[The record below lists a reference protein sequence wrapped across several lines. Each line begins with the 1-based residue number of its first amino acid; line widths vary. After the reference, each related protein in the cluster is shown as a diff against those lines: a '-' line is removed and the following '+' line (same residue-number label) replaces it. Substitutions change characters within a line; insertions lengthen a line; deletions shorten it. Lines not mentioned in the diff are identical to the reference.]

1 MKDGE
6 GKVLYVGK
14 AKHLKS
20 RIKQYFLSS
29 NDTRPMIP
37 FLRPQVVTIDTIVVP
52 SEKEAL
58 LLENTLIKKHQ
69 PPYNAILKDDKTFI
83 SLMIDTTHPWP
94 ILRQI
99 RYKGEPDPKKLYFG
113 PYTSGKAAK
122 KTYETL
128 TRLFPLRQCSDEEL
142 KRRTQPCILY
152 SIKRCL
158 APCVN
163 KCTPEEY
170 APLVHNT
177 IEFLKG
183 NNTDIIQDLYKE
195 MQQASQTLDF
205 EKAAS
210 LLRTIRQL
218 EHVAQ
223 SQSLMTHVS
232 LGSCDALGCWSQGSE
247 LFIIQLLFRSGKL
260 IGSNPYSFSGTLE
273 EEKAALTSFL
283 LQHYTETFPDEI
295 LLPFPLDEAPILTEI
310 LTERRGKPCLVIYP
324 KKGEKQQMR
333 ELAQNNAKT
342 LFYQNQTQ
350 EILREKTLS
359 DLQIT
364 LKLERYPARIACFDT
379 SHIAGSD
386 PVASLVIFSDGINN
400 NKEGRLFNIKNAS
413 PSDDYGSLREVLTRY
428 LKRTESLPDLII
440 VDGGKGQLH
449 AALAILH
456 ELSIASVD
464 LIALTKEKGRHDK
477 GMTEE
482 RVFLPSHADPIHLNP
497 RSHLLFF
504 LQTIRDEA
512 HRKALSFHQKRRS
525 KRHLTSE
532 LDALPGIGPVKK
544 QRLLKHFGS
553 VANLKRASLEELQQV
568 PGLTAKDLLTLQKHL
583 R

>member
-1 MKDGE
+1 
-6 GKVLYVGK
+6 
-14 AKHLKS
+14 
-20 RIKQYFLSS
+20 
-29 NDTRPMIP
+29 
-37 FLRPQVVTIDTIVVP
+37 
-52 SEKEAL
+52 
-58 LLENTLIKKHQ
+58 
-69 PPYNAILKDDKTFI
+69 
-83 SLMIDTTHPWP
+83 
-94 ILRQI
+94 
-99 RYKGEPDPKKLYFG
+99 
-113 PYTSGKAAK
+113 
-122 KTYETL
+122 
-128 TRLFPLRQCSDEEL
+128 
-142 KRRTQPCILY
+142 
-152 SIKRCL
+152 
-158 APCVN
+158 VN

-183 NNTDIIQDLYKE
+183 RNTDIIQNLYNE
-195 MQQASQTLDF
+195 MDQASEALEF

-218 EHVAQ
+218 EHVAETQ
-223 SQSLMTHVS
+223 PLVS
-232 LGSCDALGCWSQGSE
+232 TDNCDAFGCWSQGSE

-273 EEKAALTSFL
+273 EEGTALTSFL
-283 LQHYTETFPDEI
+283 LQHYRETFPDEI
-295 LLPFPLDEAPILTEI
+295 LLPFPLDEAPLLAEI
-310 LTERRGKPCLVIYP
+310 LTERRGKPCLVSYP
-324 KKGEKQQMR
+324 KKGGKQQMR

-386 PVASLVIFSDGINN
+386 PVASLVIFSDGIKN
-400 NKEGRLFNIKNAS
+400 NKEGRLFNIKKA
-413 PSDDYGSLREVLTRY
+413 SDDYGALREVLTRY
-428 LKRTESLPDLII
+428 LERTESLPDLII

-449 AALAILH
+449 AALTILH

-464 LIALTKEKGRHDK
+464 LIALTKEEGRHDK
-477 GMTEE
+477 GMTAE

-512 HRKALSFHQKRRS
+512 HRKALSFHQKRRA
-525 KRHLTSE
+525 KRHLTSA

-553 VANLKRASLEELQQV
+553 VANIKRASLEELQQV